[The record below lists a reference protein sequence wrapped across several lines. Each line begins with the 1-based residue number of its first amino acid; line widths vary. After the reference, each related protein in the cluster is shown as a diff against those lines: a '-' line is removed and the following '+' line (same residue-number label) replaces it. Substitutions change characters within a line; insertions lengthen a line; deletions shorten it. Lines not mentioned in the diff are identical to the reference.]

1 MSLLRTV
8 DELDRPHGQILRYMF
23 DGERP
28 PFRAIV
34 PVADAFRTAVL
45 SALRGDHSFL
55 LSGRCADGSPDLEH
69 RHVYYLPQPD
79 DTGRLVGL
87 LVVSPRDRFNEQ
99 ELWALR
105 ATTTL
110 QWNGPRARLHLQ
122 MIDSDDGACAT
133 VATRWTSV
141 TPYVPMRRFWGT
153 SGKHHLTPD
162 RQLASE
168 LGRLNCVPID
178 MTIQAWCDIRVRVP
192 SAAKRAGG
200 FVVTRRRSFRVTF
213 RADQPIVAPIAL
225 GHSCHFGLGQF
236 VPVLV

>member
-1 MSLLRTV
+1 VSLLRTA
-8 DELDRPHGQILRYMF
+8 DELEHPNGQIVRYVF
-23 DGERP
+23 DAQQP
-28 PFRAIV
+28 PLPAIV

-45 SALRGDHSFL
+45 SALRGAHSFL

-69 RHVYYLPQPD
+69 RHAYYLPQPD
-79 DTGRLVGL
+79 DSGRLVGL

-99 ELWALR
+99 ELCALR
-105 ATTTL
+105 AATTL
-110 QWNGPRARLHLQ
+110 RWNGQRARLRVQ
-122 MIDSDDGACAT
+122 MIDADDGTCAT

-153 SGKHHLTPD
+153 SGKHHLTPE

-168 LGRLNCVPID
+168 LRRLKRVPVD
-178 MTIQAWCDIRVRVP
+178 VTIHAWCDVRVRVP

-200 FVVTRRRSFRVTF
+200 FVVTRRKSFRVTF
-213 RADQPIVAPIAL
+213 RADQPILAPIAL

-236 VPVLV
+236 VPMLV